1 MSISFLLSGLWK
13 TKIILTIFFSVI
25 DIDSESEEFEDAEG
39 FDDDIFTD
47 NSAPVRPRVKNLIP
61 EPVDDETIG
70 CLQFIEN
77 YEERYGMQHPVFF
90 HGSLSDAVKEA
101 CHKPARERKL
111 LVVYLH
117 HDDSVLT
124 NVFCG
129 QLLGQESIINM
140 FLENFVVYGW
150 DLSIESNANLFL
162 TSISI
167 AVGPSAAVTVRSI
180 PVEHMPTV
188 LLVAKIRSQIEI
200 FSVIHGNI
208 GLDDLYSSLIE
219 ARETYQEQLAV
230 EIREE
235 EERLAREQVKMEQD
249 AAYHE
254 SLLADRAKEEAKRQK
269 EMMAATE
276 RKRLESEKAEADAEK
291 ARIRSEAES
300 KLPPEPEDTKGPN
313 VTKIRVR
320 QPSGEIFERR
330 FNANDTLQTL
340 MHFVTSKGF
349 PMDKFKLISSWPR
362 RDLTALS
369 VDETLQNLK
378 LYPQEMVTLEE
389 RWSNGRT
396 VSKFHKAN
404 NEGTIKTLVKM
415 TLTTTIYI
423 NVTLIGWWSFSKDIN
438 NLSLNFNSLCSYYNR
453 IYRKISACLSSHSV
467 VEN

>member
-1 MSISFLLSGLWK
+1 M
-13 TKIILTIFFSVI
+13 
-25 DIDSESEEFEDAEG
+25 
-39 FDDDIFTD
+39 
-47 NSAPVRPRVKNLIP
+47 IP

-77 YEERYGMQHPVFF
+77 YEERYGIQHPLFLQ
-90 HGSLSDAVKEA
+90 GSLNDAVKEA

-180 PVEHMPTV
+180 PVEHMPTI
-188 LLVAKIRSQIEI
+188 LLVAKIRSQCEI
-200 FSVIHGNI
+200 FNVIHGNI

-219 ARETYQEQLAV
+219 ARESYQEQLTV

-235 EERLAREQVKMEQD
+235 EERFARERVKMEQD

-269 EMMAATE
+269 ELMIATE
-276 RKRLESEKAEADAEK
+276 RKRLESEKAEIEAENE
-291 ARIRSEAES
+291 RVRSEAERA
-300 KLPPEPEDTKGPN
+300 LPPEPEDTKGPQI
-313 VTKIRVR
+313 TKIRVR
-320 QPSGEIFERR
+320 QPTGEIFERR
-330 FNANDTLQTL
+330 FLATDTLQTL
-340 MHFVTSKGF
+340 IHFVTSKGF
-349 PMDKFKLISSWPR
+349 PVDKFKIISSWPR
-362 RDLTALS
+362 RDLTSLS
-369 VDETLQNLK
+369 TEDTLQHLK

-389 RWSNGRT
+389 R
-396 VSKFHKAN
+396 
-404 NEGTIKTLVKM
+404 
-415 TLTTTIYI
+415 
-423 NVTLIGWWSFSKDIN
+423 
-438 NLSLNFNSLCSYYNR
+438 
-453 IYRKISACLSSHSV
+453 
-467 VEN
+467 